1 MGSGKHKSVVA
12 GINLVTLLWP
22 NHGHEDGDKA
32 VPCDYRIYDKAN
44 DGLSKNDHF
53 RAMLA
58 VAKER
63 GVQPEC
69 VLPRSMGRGGWYA
82 SVDNLKALRTLGWPW
97 LTRLPANRNV
107 NLDRQG
113 LKAVRDAA
121 IDAAGTVVHLQ
132 KYGLIRVFK
141 IASTDGAIAY
151 WATSDLGDER
161 PGHDRPEAAGVGRPL
176 VDDRDL
182 PPRPEAMLRRR
193 AVAGSRGEGESA
205 TTSAW
210 RSGPFCDWSII
221 STPPASVGTKPK
233 PESSA
238 TPSACIWPNPCTNC
252 RSLRKSYALRI
263 FSGINDITD
272 TAQRTLIGVGVA
284 LETKSLSEKS
294 FMPQVDSETGDRLGR
309 V

>member
-22 NHGHEDGDKA
+22 NHGHEGGDKA

-63 GVQPEC
+63 GFGPEC

-82 SVDNLKALRTLGWPW
+82 SSDNLKALRTLGWPW

-113 LKAVRDAA
+113 LKAVRDTA

-182 PPRPEAMLRRR
+182 PPRLEAVLRRR
-193 AVAGSRGEGESA
+193 AVAGSGREGAAESHRLGDPGLSA
-205 TTSAW
+205 SGTSFLHH
-210 RSGPFCDWSII
+210 RHQLVRSQNPNHPRSRPRVSGP
-221 STPPASVGTKPK
+221 
-233 PESSA
+233 SA
-238 TPSACIWPNPCTNC
+238 VPTAAYCVSPNGH
-252 RSLRKSYALRI
+252 R
-263 FSGINDITD
+263 
-272 TAQRTLIGVGVA
+272 
-284 LETKSLSEKS
+284 
-294 FMPQVDSETGDRLGR
+294 RLGPGQQDILR
-309 V
+309 GQEYEGGVPR